1 MIISGSPVVT
11 AIETEVVD
19 VTDDI
24 ATTLSVTVPTPVIC
38 NESPIFVLIPVTPI
52 TTLAPVPPVNELS
65 ISNVSVP
72 VNPEPPSI
80 ISTPVT
86 ELLATVTFAVA
97 PSQVVVPSL
106 SNLTL

>member
-80 ISTPVT
+80 ISVSYTHLRAHET
-86 ELLATVTFAVA
+86 
-97 PSQVVVPSL
+97 
-106 SNLTL
+106 